1 MKALALSIGLL
12 FILGLTACLLPSCGA
27 EYPLTGSVSYRD
39 PQSGAK
45 AGLVFAPGK
54 PVRGSV
60 KVPVYDQATGEM
72 IGQVNLAS
80 GK

>member
-1 MKALALSIGLL
+1 MRPLALSIGLL
-12 FILGLTACLLPSCGA
+12 LIMLLLALLLPSCGA
-27 EYPLTGSVSYRD
+27 EYPLNGSVSYRY

-60 KVPVYDQATGEM
+60 KVPVYDPQTGAL
-72 IGQVNLAS
+72 IGQVDLVS

>member
-1 MKALALSIGLL
+1 MKLLALSIGLL
-12 FILGLTACLLPSCGA
+12 FILGMCACLLQSCA
-27 EYPLTGSVSYRD
+27 QYPVTGTVSYRD
-39 PQSGAK
+39 AQSGAK

-60 KVPVYDQATGEM
+60 KVPVYDPQTGAL
-72 IGQVNLAS
+72 IGQVDLVS